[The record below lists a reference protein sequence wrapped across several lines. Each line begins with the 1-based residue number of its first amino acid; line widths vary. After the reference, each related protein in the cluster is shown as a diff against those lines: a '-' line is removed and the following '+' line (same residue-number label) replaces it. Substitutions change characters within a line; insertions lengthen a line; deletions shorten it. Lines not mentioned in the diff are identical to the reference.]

1 MGTSTSFPMHLALP
15 PPAPRSPGTPSA
27 SSVTSSPASGP
38 GRGGVGRGV
47 GRGAG
52 RGADDAMDA
61 VVGWHSARLGSLK
74 DRRSSAGDAAAAAAA
89 AAAAQVAA
97 TVSASTASPEAPAGG
112 KGHALSDMTV
122 SSSTSGGNDDS
133 DGSGGEKPARTA
145 GPSEPRLHPLLEPE
159 DAFAVKAV
167 PVMRRARRERRDSS
181 SSSSSSSGL
190 SATSDDDVG
199 CHTCSSNSIRVAM
212 SRLLDDAAG
221 VAPPA
226 SPSPPPPPSPSDL
239 PPDLGPASLRRQ
251 LSQSFIKEPSSA
263 AALFKHMACLQWK
276 SFVPG
281 IRRHS
286 HDEDEDDEDGLRM
299 RMGMP
304 VRVRAE
310 SSYQS
315 PGNRRRRRKT
325 RAYTSSFAGSASS
338 LDALSHGHYLDQHTD
353 TGSDLE
359 HDDAD
364 RSEDEEHESE
374 DSGPFDDK
382 YVVEQ
387 KHRAFWEL
395 VMRLLNQNDVV
406 LMVRY
411 VLEFLREHLES
422 SACAVFLV
430 DQNTQELSRIT
441 RGQTSLSGI
450 APRRGIVGRTFKKR
464 VPFCKPDFR
473 DENQYDAEV
482 DLLQEFPGQKL
493 FSVPLSENDVVYAII
508 QTTTSRATSRPDI
521 DDLYIK
527 LLTWLG
533 PILSSCM
540 RNCIEFHDVM
550 LSERTQKALLHI
562 ISSSDTE
569 DTVLNLVEGVIVGAC
584 HITKAERVSLFM
596 VDWETEELWSLST
609 SYHDEKLRVPLNSSI
624 LGLAAKSQT
633 TLNVSDPA
641 SDERFNPATDRR
653 RGIRVQRA
661 LYVPVGIQQADS
673 GKSTQPLAVLEII
686 NKEDGAEFTFDD
698 ECAFEA
704 FACEVAVILRR
715 RSTEISYMKLLA
727 DTLSEQMLAQRATS
741 QVDLL
746 DVYTSYSYSS
756 TARANTIDHVA
767 ASSMAMSGTGSM
779 RNATLATLAAS
790 TSSGNANANALST
803 TVGCTCGRAGGS
815 PHTTLKTPQ
824 QRSGRLKFDFHSR
837 PENSLFSG
845 VAVDA
850 KFFSWEFN
858 VFNVDSDLLPQL
870 LEGMY
875 LDFKVDEILKT
886 SKYVIQ
892 NFIVAM
898 KSHYHPNP
906 FHNFLHAFS
915 VVHATYLLLTTTS
928 AAQMLQPLD
937 IASCLIAALGHDV
950 DHPGHT
956 NGFEIV
962 SGSQLAL
969 LYSDESVLER
979 HHAYTTFRLMAK
991 EKNANLLQNLS
1002 PADFRQARKFI
1013 VTAILGT
1020 DMANHFKFCEALE
1033 KTLRP
1038 AAHHLDT
1045 NGISSAKR
1053 EASAINLSVLG
1064 SDGKPKQSTELM
1076 SVLRD
1081 AVLPTDGAS
1090 TPRGSGVPSLASS
1103 STSGSAPGSMHKLPL
1118 RSSSCRRE
1126 TACGWA
1132 YNGTL
1137 DDRLFLVKALV
1148 HTSDL
1153 SGQVYPT
1160 HVALKWSNMISKEFA
1175 YQALLEQ
1182 AEGLPIS
1189 YKHIDDPL
1197 EMVVSQLFFA
1207 QKIVSPL
1214 WNLMYLMFPD
1224 LDVCVR
1230 NLATNVRH
1238 YEHELDR
1245 LKLLREQGGEDADE
1259 SALLSS
1265 SYRDSLS
1272 SCGDEG
1278 DGLAVPGGA
1287 KHNPAQFS
1295 SFRVIP
1301 EDEED
1306 AQRASHEALPEL
1318 AEEEL
1323 SGVGSERPP
1332 VARRVLSSVVS
1343 ASGSRKSLRSRGL
1356 SEDSSRSASSSSSEP
1371 AEVFDVD
1378 LEPFQLE

>member
-1 MGTSTSFPMHLALP
+1 MHLALP
-15 PPAPRSPGTPSA
+15 PPPPPPRSPGTPSA
-27 SSVTSSPASGP
+27 ATRASLS
-38 GRGGVGRGV
+38 GRESHGSHGHAVRV
-47 GRGAG
+47 VHVPPPPPPPFHAAES
-52 RGADDAMDA
+52 ADSDDDVDA
-61 VVGWHSARLGSLK
+61 VIGWNSTRINSFNST
-74 DRRSSAGDAAAAAAA
+74 RRNSSGAAATPAADASTAERAADAAA
-89 AAAAQVAA
+89 
-97 TVSASTASPEAPAGG
+97 SSSS

-122 SSSTSGGNDDS
+122 SSSTSGGNDED
-133 DGSGGEKPARTA
+133 DGSGGEKNVLQTQEQAQ
-145 GPSEPRLHPLLEPE
+145 GPLLEAE
-159 DAFAVKAV
+159 DGRVRSSIKTI
-167 PVMRRARRERRDSS
+167 PRMRRSRRERSH
-181 SSSSSSSGL
+181 SSSSSSGF
-190 SATSDDDVG
+190 SASDDDVG
-199 CHTCSSNSIRVAM
+199 CHTCSSNSIRLAM

-221 VAPPA
+221 L
-226 SPSPPPPPSPSDL
+226 PPPPSPPSPPSPSSMSDT
-239 PPDLGPASLRRQ
+239 GPTSLRRQ

-263 AALFKHMACLQWK
+263 AALFKHLACLQWK

-281 IRRHS
+281 MRRHS
-286 HDEDEDDEDGLRM
+286 NDEDEDDEDGLRS

-304 VRVRAE
+304 ARVRTE

-315 PGNRRRRRKT
+315 PGNRRRRRQH
-325 RAYTSSFAGSASS
+325 RAYTSSFADGMGS
-338 LDALSHGHYLDQHTD
+338 LDTLSNGHYLDHHLDAT
-353 TGSDLE
+353 SDLE
-359 HDDAD
+359 H
-364 RSEDEEHESE
+364 EDEDEDDECE

-422 SACAVFLV
+422 NACAVFLV

-450 APRRGIVGRTFKKR
+450 APRRGIVGRTLKKR

-633 TLNVSDPA
+633 TLNVCDPSNDA
-641 SDERFNPATDRR
+641 RFNPATDRR

-661 LYVPVGIQQADS
+661 LYVPVGIQQAES
-673 GKSTQPLAVLEII
+673 GKSTRPLAVLEII

-715 RSTEISYMKLLA
+715 RSTEIAYMKLLA
-727 DTLSEQMLAQRATS
+727 DTLAEQVLAQRATS

-756 TARANTIDHVA
+756 TARADTIDRVA
-767 ASSMAMSGTGSM
+767 ASSMVMGGNESM

-790 TSSGNANANALST
+790 TSSSNNTLST
-803 TVGCTCGRAGGS
+803 NVGCTCGRSGGS
-815 PHTTLKTPQ
+815 PHTMAKTQQ
-824 QRSGRLKFDFHSR
+824 QRSGRLKYDFHSR
-837 PENSLFSG
+837 PENSLFSA
-845 VAVDA
+845 VAADA

-886 SKYVIQ
+886 SKYAIQ

-915 VVHATYLLLTTTS
+915 VVHASYLLLATTS

-979 HHAYTTFRLMAK
+979 HHAYTTFRLIAK
-991 EKNANLLQNLS
+991 EKNANILQNLS
-1002 PADFRQARKFI
+1002 PADFRQVRKFI
-1013 VTAILGT
+1013 ITAILGT

-1045 NGISSAKR
+1045 NAISTVKRDPSAL
-1053 EASAINLSVLG
+1053 NLGVLG
-1064 SDGKPKQSTELM
+1064 SDGKAKQSTELM

-1081 AVLPTDGAS
+1081 AVLPTDGVS
-1090 TPRGSGVPSLASS
+1090 TPRSSGVPSSASSASS
-1103 STSGSAPGSMHKLPL
+1103 SAPSSMHKLPL
-1118 RSSSCRRE
+1118 RNSSCRRE

-1214 WNLMYLMFPD
+1214 WDLMYLMFPE

-1238 YEHELDR
+1238 YEHELER
-1245 LKLLREQGGEDADE
+1245 LKLLREQEGEDDDE
-1259 SALLSS
+1259 QSLLSS
-1265 SYRDSLS
+1265 SYRDSMS

-1278 DGLAVPGGA
+1278 DGLAVPGLA

-1295 SFRVIP
+1295 SFRAIP

-1306 AQRASHEALPEL
+1306 GGGRPSHEAMPEL
-1318 AEEEL
+1318 VEEDVRS
-1323 SGVGSERPP
+1323 SGDEHPP
-1332 VARRVLSSVVS
+1332 VVRRVLSSVLS
-1343 ASGSRKSLRSRGL
+1343 ANGSRKSLRSRDL
-1356 SEDSSRSASSSSSEP
+1356 SEDSSCSSGSSSSEP
-1371 AEVFDVD
+1371 DEVFDVD
-1378 LEPFQLE
+1378 LEPFGLK